1 LFAACGNFQEYELMN
16 AQPLGQFVNESRFR
30 SVQYILT
37 GALYGFLIGIALVA
51 TATFVDKL
59 LYRDLPLGIDWSLL
73 AVRGEWILI
82 GLVLIG
88 ATAALFRDALPSL
101 FAGALIAGLVA
112 LVSALAFSATNLG
125 VKAIVLIF
133 GLVPMAVLSLPVT
146 LLLRWLVDKHEQAL
160 ESRSFLRVAS
170 LLLLAIVIGVI
181 SGYFFKMSAR
191 TLDATRFMNTTLQTA
206 SQDSKSP
213 VRNLPSFQ
221 QHAGMKYQLLHK
233 ASATSTEG
241 FDVRA
246 EYEDGYTVQCTVVVY
261 PDTNPYISDCTSL
274 QK

>member
-1 LFAACGNFQEYELMN
+1 MALLAEEGGLLIARDSCDWNSIETFDFDLGVNFAAG
-16 AQPLGQFVNESRFR
+16 ADFR
-30 SVQYILT
+30 H
-37 GALYGFLIGIALVA
+37 
-51 TATFVDKL
+51 
-59 LYRDLPLGIDWSLL
+59 
-73 AVRGEWILI
+73 
-82 GLVLIG
+82 
-88 ATAALFRDALPSL
+88 
-101 FAGALIAGLVA
+101 
-112 LVSALAFSATNLG
+112 
-125 VKAIVLIF
+125 
-133 GLVPMAVLSLPVT
+133 
-146 LLLRWLVDKHEQAL
+146 HEQAL

-261 PDTNPYISDCTSL
+261 PDTNPYISDCTLL

>member
-1 LFAACGNFQEYELMN
+1 MN